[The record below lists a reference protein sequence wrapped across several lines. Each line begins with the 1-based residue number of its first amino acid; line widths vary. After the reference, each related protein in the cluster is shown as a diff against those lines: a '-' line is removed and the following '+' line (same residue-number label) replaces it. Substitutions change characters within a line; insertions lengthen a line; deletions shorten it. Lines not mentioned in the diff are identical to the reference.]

1 MTFLSHLKHAF
12 LGNKEKV
19 KCASGKVAY
28 RACDK
33 VLLNKNLINCFITVI
48 HLPLIKGEVGG
59 EKEILDFWV
68 RHALHF
74 RDQLRSGLPQ
84 TEAARKI
91 IVEEII
97 FKI

>member
-1 MTFLSHLKHAF
+1 MLPEVIQSLSILLSIFRNRPPFPHLKITFLSHLKHAF

-33 VLLNKNLINCFITVI
+33 VLLNKILMNCFITVI

-59 EKEILDFWV
+59 EKEILDF
-68 RHALHF
+68 
-74 RDQLRSGLPQ
+74 
-84 TEAARKI
+84 
-91 IVEEII
+91 
-97 FKI
+97 